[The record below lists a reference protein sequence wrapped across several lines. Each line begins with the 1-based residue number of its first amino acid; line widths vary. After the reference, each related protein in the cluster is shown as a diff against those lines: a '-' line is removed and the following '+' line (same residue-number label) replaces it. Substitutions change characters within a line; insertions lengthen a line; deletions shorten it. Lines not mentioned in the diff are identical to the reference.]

1 MALGIVSYPDS
12 PAVTSDTTTPRTILI
27 VDDTFSCGDTLAL
40 ALGALLE
47 FEVKMVGSAQEA
59 LTLADTIPLAAIV
72 TDLHMPRIDGF
83 ELIRRIRA
91 EERFA
96 RVPILVIS
104 GDSDTETPSR
114 LRRLG
119 VNAFFGKP
127 FSPNAVRQTLEQLLY
142 EKK

>member
-1 MALGIVSYPDS
+1 M
-12 PAVTSDTTTPRTILI
+12 TRTILI

-40 ALGALLE
+40 ALAALPELN
-47 FEVKMVGSAQEA
+47 VRMVGSAQEA
-59 LTLADTIPLAAIV
+59 LKVADTVTLAAII

-96 RVPILVIS
+96 TVPILVIS
-104 GDSDTETPSR
+104 GDSNTETPSR
-114 LRRLG
+114 LRALG
-119 VNAFFGKP
+119 ANAFFTKP
-127 FSPNAVRQTLEQLLY
+127 FSPNAVRQALEQLLY